1 MDAEEA
7 SHLMGA
13 LDFNAAVKELAAA
26 VAFLKAEGS
35 PQVGLTGFCMGGAL
49 TLAAAS
55 KGVEVKCIQPFYG
68 IPPKEHF
75 DVTAITVPVLVR
87 LSPSAPF
94 AGDTAS
100 VLRTDSA
107 TSPWL

>member
-1 MDAEEA
+1 
-7 SHLMGA
+7 MGA

-75 DVTAITVPVLVR
+75 DVTAITVPVLSPQSTLRVR
-87 LSPSAPF
+87 TCNRSRGRRCPHRP
-94 AGDTAS
+94 
-100 VLRTDSA
+100 
-107 TSPWL
+107 